1 MSNIERAT
9 LNAYSVLRPPP
20 DLTVSQWA
28 DAYRR
33 LSAEASAEPG
43 RWDTSRAEYQRGILD
58 ALSDPDVETIVI
70 MSSAQV
76 GKTEIILN
84 IVGYFVD
91 QDPSP
96 ILLLQPTL
104 EMAEAFS
111 KDRLATMVRD
121 TPALKGKISDNR
133 SRDSGNTILHKKFSG
148 GHITMA
154 GANSP
159 SSLASRPIRVVLCD
173 EVDRYPVSAGTE
185 GDPVNLARKRT
196 TTFFNRKIVLTSTPT
211 IKGESRIELAYEQTD
226 QRKYLAVCPHCHDA
240 AELTWDRVS
249 WDSDPSTAA
258 LMCKECGAKWSEA
271 DRQKAIADGYWQAS
285 AEFTGSAG
293 FHLSELYSPWST
305 PALMAKAFIEA
316 KTAGTELLKTWTN
329 TSLGQT
335 WEEKGEQPDDTLLM
349 QLREHF
355 PDHIPKDVCVLTIGA
370 DVQSDRIEYELVGWS
385 ADEQSW
391 SIDYEIMPGD
401 PTQDHVWDE
410 FKQRIKERHRH
421 ENGGQLSVGHVC
433 VDAGYLTKHVQDFC
447 GKLGLHVTPV
457 IGRSGAGKPVVPTIR
472 QRIAKLRK
480 RRRRGAVS
488 EIIGV
493 DEAKAHIYR
502 RLLIPSGS
510 PKSCHFPDD
519 RDAEYFAQLTAEKL
533 MTKYHR
539 GKLTREWIKT
549 RERNEALDCRVYA
562 YAALMLYGIDKIKP
576 QERVVRNDNKTP
588 NVRVKQSIGRS
599 AIR

>member
-1 MSNIERAT
+1 VSNIELAT
-9 LNAYSVLRPPP
+9 TSAYSVLRPPP

-28 DAYRR
+28 DSFRR
-33 LSAEASAEPG
+33 LSAEVSAEPG

-58 ALSDPDVETIVI
+58 ALNDPAVETIVV

-76 GKTEIILN
+76 GKTEILLN
-84 IVGYFVD
+84 IVGYYID

-104 EMAEAFS
+104 NMAEAFS
-111 KDRLATMVRD
+111 KNRLAPMTRD
-121 TPALKGKISDNR
+121 TPVLRGKIADPR
-133 SRDSGNTILHKKFSG
+133 SRDSGNTLLHKKYSG

-159 SSLASRPIRVVLCD
+159 ASLASRPIRVVLCD
-173 EVDRYPVSAGTE
+173 EVDRYPASAASE
-185 GDPVNLARKRT
+185 GDPVNLAKKRT

-211 IKGESRIELAYEQTD
+211 IKGESRIELAYKQTD
-226 QRKYLAVCPHCHDA
+226 QRKYLAVCPHCEDA
-240 AELTWDRVS
+240 AELTWDRVT
-249 WDSDPSTAA
+249 WDSDPSDAA
-258 LMCKECGAKWSEA
+258 LMCKECGSKWSES
-271 DRQKAIADGYWQAS
+271 DRQAAIANGYWQAT
-285 AEFTGSAG
+285 AEFTGAAG

-305 PALMAKAFIEA
+305 PAIIAKSFLEA
-316 KTAGTELLKTWTN
+316 KHAGTELLKTWTN

-335 WEEKGEQPDDTLLM
+335 WEEKGEQPDDSLLM

-355 PDHIPKDVCVLTIGA
+355 PSHLPKDVSVLTIGA
-370 DVQSDRIEYELVGWS
+370 DVQGDRIEYELVGWS

-391 SIDYEIMPGD
+391 SIDYEIIPGD
-401 PTQDHVWDE
+401 PTQDHVWAE
-410 FKQRIKERHRH
+410 FKRRIKERYLH
-421 ENGGQLSVGHVC
+421 ESGAYVSVSQVC
-433 VDAGYLTKHVQDFC
+433 IDAGYLTKHVQDFC

-457 IGRSGAGKPVVPTIR
+457 IGRAGPGRPVVPTLK
-472 QRIAKLRK
+472 QRVARLRK
-480 RRRRGAVS
+480 RRKSGPVS
-488 EIIGV
+488 EIVGV

-533 MTKYHR
+533 LIKYHR
-539 GKLTREWIKT
+539 GKLTREWVKT

-562 YAALMLYGIDKIKP
+562 YAALMLHGVNNIGK
-576 QERVVRNDNKTP
+576 
-588 NVRVKQSIGRS
+588 VKQLEVRKRAGIARHQSS
-599 AIR
+599 APMIR